1 MQLKESL
8 IDLGIFIHD
17 NTEVIIGMVAFP
29 CLMRVDIS
37 DELGHLAFSLS
48 GSILSGVL
56 VWVIKAYLD
65 KNKDS
70 IYNKYFK
77 RNGKKNKNS

>member
-37 DELGHLAFSLS
+37 DELGHLAFSFG
-48 GSILSGVL
+48 GSVMSGVA
-56 VWVIKAYLD
+56 VWVLKQNL
-65 KNKDS
+65 
-70 IYNKYFK
+70 
-77 RNGKKNKNS
+77 